1 MNIHNLKLFTI
12 STFNKFK
19 LKDSEPKK
27 IGGLLPFADEK
38 EALFKFIV
46 KCEYECGFFDKEET
60 GKQLDYCI
68 QQIENRFPNLS
79 VSDNEHAKRLYDFKE
94 KIKDINCCIDEY
106 HSPYEIREL
115 LDRNPIEEYI
125 H

>member
-46 KCEYECGFFDKEET
+46 KCEYECGFFDKDET
-60 GKQLDYCI
+60 GTQFDYCI
-68 QQIENRFPNLS
+68 QQIENRFPDLSTNL
-79 VSDNEHAKRLYDFKE
+79 EPTAQKLYAFKE
-94 KIKDINCCIDEY
+94 RVKDINSCLDNI
-106 HSPYEIREL
+106 HSPDEIREL
-115 LDRNPIEEYI
+115 IDQHPLE
-125 H
+125 